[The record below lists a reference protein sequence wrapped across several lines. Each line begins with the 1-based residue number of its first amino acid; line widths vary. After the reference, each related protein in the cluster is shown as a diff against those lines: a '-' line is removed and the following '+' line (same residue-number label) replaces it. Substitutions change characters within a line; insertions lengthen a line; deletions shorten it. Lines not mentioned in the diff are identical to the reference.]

1 MIQLT
6 DEYRAIAK
14 EYKKTFG
21 YGVPLSMIPPT
32 TEMPDL
38 VANIEKCIENKSDN
52 LLEIYGVKINEGD
65 LL

>member
-1 MIQLT
+1 MIQIT

-14 EYKKTFG
+14 EYKKVFG

-38 VANIEKCIENKSDN
+38 IANIEKCVAEKKDS
-52 LLEIYGVKINEGD
+52 LLEIYGVNMNEGD
-65 LL
+65 LF

>member
-1 MIQLT
+1 MIQVT

-14 EYKKTFG
+14 EYKKVFG

-38 VANIEKCIENKSDN
+38 IENIEKCIAEKKDS
-52 LLEIYGVKINEGD
+52 LLEIYGIKIEEGD
-65 LL
+65 LF

>member
-38 VANIEKCIENKSDN
+38 IANIEKCIAEKKDN
-52 LLEIYGVKINEGD
+52 LLEIYGVEISEGD
-65 LL
+65 LF

>member
-38 VANIEKCIENKSDN
+38 VANIEKCIENN